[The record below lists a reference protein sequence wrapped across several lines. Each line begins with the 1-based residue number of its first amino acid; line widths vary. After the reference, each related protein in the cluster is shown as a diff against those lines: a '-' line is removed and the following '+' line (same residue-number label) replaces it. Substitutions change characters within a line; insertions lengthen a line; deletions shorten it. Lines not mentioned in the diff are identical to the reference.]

1 MKKVLFGFLFIFIS
15 FFLFG
20 QEIKII
26 PEVVISS
33 KKKTDTLRIEID
45 TLTIKKGDNLKG
57 LMDKIPGL
65 IWNQGKLY
73 YNGKS
78 LNKIFIDGKEMY
90 SGNSKITSEQIPAE
104 WVKDLQITNP
114 NNKDETSILNIGLNT
129 KKSQKTH
136 LNTEMLGNANDRY
149 LVRGSV
155 NRVRK
160 SMLFNSFINANNL
173 SKSILPESIAYRN
186 FFNEQFFSSGNLLS
200 NLHYSYANAGDLR
213 LSHPHIGDTKLLQ
226 SGFSFNIKKTKVQ
239 YTVFGINEHKD
250 LFTQQEYRGWQR
262 ANENTIH
269 ENTRK
274 EGNDINTLYL
284 ISQKFNYSNLDNS
297 LTVLLDIKRNETT
310 LRNTQN
316 IQNEYINNANSNA
329 YKSLHT
335 ENSSQNTNSLSSKIL
350 WKSKIFRMGIDF
362 VSERE
367 NSVAD
372 YTNQFS
378 TGGSTTAQSTHREQ
392 TAQNNNI
399 YLFYN
404 LYKNLKNLRIETQL
418 NIDIRHTS
426 ISREDEYKTVLSQY
440 EIQHSIASWEAFLWY
455 KKRKLD
461 LIIGADAVGIRN
473 KFNASRAQQWSR
485 NIFPKA
491 KISYRFSDDLSLS
504 LSSNYKINFKEQ
516 DYLLPVLDTSDSKRF
531 IKGDDASTSTFFSY
545 SNSLSLSKNKWQLS
559 ADYEYLPQSAI
570 IKTSMGASAPV
581 QSIIIADSPSHRMNI
596 SGNYISS
603 KPKFSQMHILI
614 FRHWNFPII
623 LNENLRYIS
632 QNSLNLVSLIN
643 TQVLNQNIKAEAH
656 HSFIISNKTDY
667 NLRLTTSS
675 ELKITPT
682 TYLSP
687 SLSLYARHLDKFYLY
702 TPQISLALEPPPF
715 LP

>member
-1 MKKVLFGFLFIFIS
+1 
-15 FFLFG
+15 
-20 QEIKII
+20 
-26 PEVVISS
+26 
-33 KKKTDTLRIEID
+33 
-45 TLTIKKGDNLKG
+45 
-57 LMDKIPGL
+57 
-65 IWNQGKLY
+65 
-73 YNGKS
+73 
-78 LNKIFIDGKEMY
+78 
-90 SGNSKITSEQIPAE
+90 
-104 WVKDLQITNP
+104 
-114 NNKDETSILNIGLNT
+114 
-129 KKSQKTH
+129 
-136 LNTEMLGNANDRY
+136 
-149 LVRGSV
+149 
-155 NRVRK
+155 
-160 SMLFNSFINANNL
+160 MLFNSFINANNL

-461 LIIGADAVGIRN
+461 LIIGADAIGIRN

-504 LSSNYKINFKEQ
+504 LSSNYKINFKER

-545 SNSLSLSKNKWQLS
+545 SNSLSLSKKQV
-559 ADYEYLPQSAI
+559 AA
-570 IKTSMGASAPV
+570 
-581 QSIIIADSPSHRMNI
+581 
-596 SGNYISS
+596 
-603 KPKFSQMHILI
+603 
-614 FRHWNFPII
+614 
-623 LNENLRYIS
+623 LR
-632 QNSLNLVSLIN
+632 
-643 TQVLNQNIKAEAH
+643 
-656 HSFIISNKTDY
+656 
-667 NLRLTTSS
+667 RL
-675 ELKITPT
+675 
-682 TYLSP
+682 
-687 SLSLYARHLDKFYLY
+687 
-702 TPQISLALEPPPF
+702 
-715 LP
+715 